1 MKSTTAI
8 TTYSPAEEKLN
19 VRSHAVGILFAVVA
33 IVLLML
39 RAASIGDV
47 WHWVAYTIYGVSIFT
62 VFLASTL
69 YHNSKKNT
77 QRLRL
82 KVFDHAA
89 IYLSIA
95 GTYTPFT
102 LITLRG
108 GWGWTIFG
116 IVWGI
121 AIAGIVLKIFFAG
134 RYRLL
139 STIGYVAMGWIVV
152 IAIKPLINNLPFAG
166 LMWLAAGGFLY
177 TSGAVIYQIK
187 RIPFNHAIFHFF
199 VLGAA
204 VCHFIAVYFYTS

>member
-1 MKSTTAI
+1 MKNSTTI
-8 TTYSPAEEKLN
+8 TAYSPAEEKLN
-19 VRSHAVGILFAVVA
+19 VRSHAVGVLFAIVA
-33 IVLLML
+33 FVLLMI

-62 VFLASTL
+62 IFLASTL
-69 YHNSKKNT
+69 YHKSKKPA

-108 GWGWTIFG
+108 SWGWTIFG

-152 IAIKPLINNLPFAG
+152 IAIKPLINNLSFAG

-187 RIPFNHAIFHFF
+187 RIPYNHAIFHFF
-199 VLGAA
+199 VLSAA
-204 VCHFIAVYFYTS
+204 VCHFIAVYLYTK